1 MRLGGCLSTVVG
13 FLAVVLLAA
22 AGGWAVIRLL
32 QAPIVEPV
40 PFSPED
46 GVRAQQKI
54 VGLARRSTR
63 AGSVVLSEAELNAFV
78 SRHLDPADL
87 PLREPAIR
95 LRGDDLVNIVG
106 TVSLGRL
113 LNESPLAP
121 LAEALPAGWLARPI
135 WLTVGARGGIS
146 TEPRRA
152 LRLDA
157 RRVVIGRQRVPALVL
172 RLMLDP
178 SSLRLMRVTL
188 PPHVQAVRIERG
200 RVIIQVT
207 SSPSR
212 I

>member
-1 MRLGGCLSTVVG
+1 MGGSVSFGRLMNESRFEG
-13 FLAVVLLAA
+13 FEEALAA
-22 AGGWAVIRLL
+22 GWV
-32 QAPIVEPV
+32 
-40 PFSPED
+40 
-46 GVRAQQKI
+46 
-54 VGLARRSTR
+54 
-63 AGSVVLSEAELNAFV
+63 
-78 SRHLDPADL
+78 
-87 PLREPAIR
+87 
-95 LRGDDLVNIVG
+95 
-106 TVSLGRL
+106 
-113 LNESPLAP
+113 
-121 LAEALPAGWLARPI
+121 ARPI
-135 WLTVGARGGIS
+135 GLAVGARGRIS